1 MACYQNLL
9 GIFPNFFDFKL
20 HCGSLYLTGW
30 HPNGFKQGFNS
41 WSIPHVLLKHTINIL
56 TDSAKRKVRMSS
68 ANLCDIQRNLPPNRY
83 RTARCRLMVELI
95 DSLSGNFTAPHR
107 IYRASCRAP
116 PLTFYICFVYKGA
129 NNGMKLSE
137 TKGQHNGR
145 EWERDTAPAVPPTEG
160 RTERAKPQ
168 KGADFNQFF

>member
-95 DSLSGNFTAPHR
+95 DSLSGNFTARHR
-107 IYRASCRAP
+107 IYRASCRLPASVP
-116 PLTFYICFVYKGA
+116 PPYSVDVLYLLLLLQRGEQWD
-129 NNGMKLSE
+129 E
-137 TKGQHNGR
+137 T
-145 EWERDTAPAVPPTEG
+145 ERD
-160 RTERAKPQ
+160 ERSA
-168 KGADFNQFF
+168 